1 MPYERTV
8 QCPIPHVKP
17 LLRRNEHHA
26 YGHHFSG
33 VRRYYNSHI
42 KRILAP
48 YHFILR
54 VSLFVVLCAFG
65 YGALTLYGAPFLHHI
80 IAYLPWK
87 YQGAGF
93 VFAFMFIGFL
103 AERRRYI

>member
-1 MPYERTV
+1 MSELFSALSRALSPYYTEMSIMLMATILV
-8 QCPIPHVKP
+8 VYGDIINGHV
-17 LLRRNEHHA
+17 
-26 YGHHFSG
+26 
-33 VRRYYNSHI
+33 

-48 YHFILR
+48 YHFIIR

-65 YGALTLYGAPFLHHI
+65 YGALTLYGAPFLKHV
-80 IAYLPWK
+80 IAYMPWQ

-93 VFAFMFIGFL
+93 VASFMLIGFL